1 MTHRYQYG
9 YKKSYIETPKRY
21 QYQSMDRLP
30 KLPSITSDAK
40 QSWKVGRKEQSTN
53 FGVMSLPGQL
63 MSGKQKINQDA
74 FIVEKRLNFYGVADG
89 HGVNGER
96 VSGFIRITLPKY
108 IEQSL
113 LDPKETLIKGVLQTN
128 NELVN
133 NSKIETVIAGSTLCC
148 GLIKL
153 NRLYIANVG
162 DSRCVLAKLMGNS
175 WQTFEL
181 TKDQKP
187 SREDEAIRI
196 LKAGGRIAAQQDIY
210 GNQVGPLRVWLKT
223 LNAPGLAMTRAM
235 GDRLGAQAGVIAT
248 PEITEYE
255 LTNEDKILVFAS
267 DGIWEYM
274 SSQEVVSILSQ
285 CYDKNISAE
294 LAAQKLLNFAVDAW
308 KRNSLAR
315 DDITCVV
322 LYL

>member
-1 MTHRYQYG
+1 MTHRYYFS
-9 YKKSYIETPKRY
+9 YKKSQIETPKRY
-21 QYQSMDRLP
+21 QYQSID
-30 KLPSITSDAK
+30 KLPQLPLITSDVK
-40 QSWKVGRKEQSTN
+40 QSWKVGHKEQSTN
-53 FGVMSLPGQL
+53 LGVLSFPGQL

-74 FIVEKRLNFYGVADG
+74 IIVEKRLNFYGVADG

-96 VSGFIRITLPKY
+96 VSGFIRVTLPKY

-113 LDPKETLIKGVLQTN
+113 LEPKETLINSILQTN

-162 DSRCVLAKLMGNS
+162 DSRCVLAKQTGNS
-175 WQTFEL
+175 WQTIEL

-187 SREDEAIRI
+187 SREDEARRI

-223 LNAPGLAMTRAM
+223 LNAPGLAMTRAI
-235 GDRLGAQAGVIAT
+235 GDRIGAQAGVIPT

-267 DGIWEYM
+267 DGIWDFL
-274 SSQEVVSILSQ
+274 SSQEVVSILGQ
-285 CYDKNISAE
+285 CYSKNISAE
-294 LAAQKLLNFAVDAW
+294 LAAQKLRNLAVDAW